1 MKTGTNQ
8 EKETSPETQVD
19 VEKRLIASLQ
29 ENEIL
34 RQLSIPIQLAQINQT
49 LLKISE
55 SLQQK
60 D

>member
-8 EKETSPETQVD
+8 EKETSLETQVD
-19 VEKRLIASLQ
+19 VEKRLIATLQ

-49 LLKISE
+49 LLKISQ